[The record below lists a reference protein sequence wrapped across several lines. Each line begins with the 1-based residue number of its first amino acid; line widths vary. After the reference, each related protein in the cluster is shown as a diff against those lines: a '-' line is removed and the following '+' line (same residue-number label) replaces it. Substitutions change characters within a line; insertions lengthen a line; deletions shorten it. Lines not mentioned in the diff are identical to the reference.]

1 MNIAVCVKSAIDEA
15 ELKADSFGR
24 PVLQGAI
31 SKMSTFDKNAV
42 EEAVRQK
49 EAKGGSVTVISLGSR
64 DTKAIKEA
72 LAMGA
77 DKAMTIP
84 ADGSTIDAM
93 ATSYYLA
100 KLVGRIGGVDLVICS
115 EGASD
120 TYQGQVGAMM
130 AEWLGQPFLAYVK
143 KVDTSGNK
151 VRCESVLEDRVEVVE
166 ATMPAVISV
175 GSETNQ
181 PRYPTLLQ
189 IMQASKKPIEEVQ
202 MASLKG
208 QDLPDTG
215 VQVLDATLQSMNRKK
230 ILFEGTPAESAKSL
244 VDALKREGTI

>member
-1 MNIAVCVKSAIDEA
+1 MNIVVCVKTAIDEA
-15 ELKADSFGR
+15 ELKSDSSGQ
-24 PVLQGAI
+24 PLLKGAI

-64 DTKAIKEA
+64 DTKALKEA

-77 DKAMTIP
+77 DKVLTIP
-84 ADGSTIDAM
+84 ADGSTMDAM

-100 KLVGRIGGVDLVICS
+100 KLVAKVGGVDLVVCS

-130 AEWLGQPFLAYVK
+130 AEWLGYPFLAYVK
-143 KVDTSGNK
+143 KVEPSGNK
-151 VRCESVLEDRVEVVE
+151 LRCEQVFEDRVDVVE
-166 ATMPAVISV
+166 ANLPAVISV

-202 MASLKG
+202 ADTLKD

-215 VQVLDATLQSMNRKK
+215 VQILDAMLQSMSRKR
-230 ILFEGTPAESAKSL
+230 IVFEGNAAESAKKL
-244 VDALKREGTI
+244 VDALKQEGII